1 MPMYNLI
8 EYSNNY
14 SKTSATLW
22 QYYRDE
28 PAWTGVSAIKN
39 FHDGDN
45 SSASFQFKQKITGK
59 QLILVQKMLKNI
71 KVILGE
77 LLKCF

>member
-22 QYYRDE
+22 QHYRDE
-28 PAWTGVSAIKN
+28 PVLTGASAIKN

-45 SSASFQFKQKITGK
+45 NSASFKFKQKITGK
-59 QLILVQKMLKNI
+59 TTDIGTKDVEIMVSLKY
-71 KVILGE
+71 
-77 LLKCF
+77 